1 MHLYG
6 QPFDYAK
13 VREIADRHGIFVAE
27 DCAQAHGAKFQGRMA
42 GSMGEMGCFSFYP
55 GKNLYAFGEGG
66 SITCKEE
73 TYHRHMTR
81 LKNQGCDVR
90 YYHDEVGFNYRL
102 EGLQGA
108 VLSVSLKYLPQ
119 WTKRRQEIGWRY
131 LREIT
136 NPLITMQA
144 HPDDTEPV
152 FHLFVVQ
159 VEERDGFVK
168 YMADAGVEC
177 NLHYPVPCHL
187 QKAYA
192 RLGYKKG
199 DCPNAEHL
207 AEHCVTLPLFP
218 EMQEWEIARV
228 VELCNCFGGA

>member
-1 MHLYG
+1 M
-6 QPFDYAK
+6 
-13 VREIADRHGIFVAE
+13 
-27 DCAQAHGAKFQGRMA
+27 
-42 GSMGEMGCFSFYP
+42 
-55 GKNLYAFGEGG
+55 
-66 SITCKEE
+66 
-73 TYHRHMTR
+73 
-81 LKNQGCDVR
+81 
-90 YYHDEVGFNYRL
+90 
-102 EGLQGA
+102 
-108 VLSVSLKYLPQ
+108 LSVSLKYLPQ

-159 VEERDGFVK
+159 VEERNGFVK

-187 QKAYA
+187 QKAYV

-228 VELCNCFGGA
+228 VELCNCFDGA